1 MNDLRYKFYTGIFL
15 YLKGDVMFVIKRNGV
30 KEKFDK
36 KKIAEAM
43 YKAYRS
49 VGIKKTK
56 AQCLENAKL
65 ISQGFSDLNEV
76 SIEKIQDSVE
86 LFLMESKDYDVA
98 KAYIKYREKQRLD
111 RENPW
116 SDNDERQDLILQK
129 YLLPNETKK
138 EFLKRVS
145 FNRPALEKILRHK
158 EAIFAGR
165 NLYAIGR
172 KGNITGSNCYV
183 TEDPEDSLE
192 SIYKVDYQIA
202 RTYSY
207 GGGQGM
213 NLSKIR
219 PKGAKVNNSSNT
231 TPGVMVF
238 AEKYSHTTL
247 NTQQE
252 SRRGALMLVLNV
264 DHPDV
269 IDFVTT
275 KLDLNKINGA
285 NISVALTDDF
295 MRTVE
300 NDGLW
305 EMRFVTPYEDII
317 KSVRAKDLLQLIS
330 YSAHT
335 MGDPGVMF
343 IDHMNDYHLMSE
355 YDEVKFTATNPC
367 GEQPLMAHG
376 SCNLGSIN
384 LNAFV
389 KQPFTDEA
397 FFNWERF
404 DHVVEEMIWSL
415 DELLTMLGNR
425 HALQEQRDHVTQ
437 YREVGL
443 GVMGLADLALSMKKP
458 YGSDEF
464 VEFLDVLMS
473 RMINQA
479 AKASALRAKEL
490 GTFPKYNYEK
500 ISSSKFYQT
509 VILPETDEL
518 IKKYGLRNS
527 RLLSIAPT
535 GSISN
540 ILGVSGGVE
549 PYFQINYTR
558 RIISMFDEEKKI
570 TVWEKTPLAMAKALD
585 IDPSELPEWTKITSQ
600 NISFEDRANVQS
612 TIQKYVDTAI
622 SSTFNLPNSA
632 SVEDV
637 MNIYMTAWKK
647 GLKGAT
653 VFRDRCAKIGILAGV
668 NETTE
673 DLNPATPPTFEVD
686 EKWIDLINHKTKEY
700 TTRIVIENKEYKPKR
715 FEKELCPLC
724 KSVLVKR
731 EGCVQCSNDEC
742 DYEKCAI

>member
-1 MNDLRYKFYTGIFL
+1 MN
-15 YLKGDVMFVIKRNGV
+15 VVKRNGV
-30 KEKFDK
+30 TEKFDK
-36 KKIAEAM
+36 KKISEAM

-56 AQCLENAKL
+56 AECMLYAKKITDEL
-65 ISQGFSDLNEV
+65 SEIGEV
-76 SIEKIQDSVE
+76 TIEKIQDTVE
-86 LFLMESKDYDVA
+86 LFLMENKDYEVA

-129 YLLPNETKK
+129 YLLNNETKK

-145 FNRPALEKILRHK
+145 FKRPALEKILRHK

-172 KGNITGSNCYV
+172 AGNITGSNCYV
-183 TEDPEDSLE
+183 TEDPQDSLE

-269 IDFVTT
+269 IDFITT

-285 NISVALTDDF
+285 NISVALSDDF
-295 MRTVE
+295 MLAVE
-300 NDGLW
+300 NDEFW
-305 EMRFVTPYEDII
+305 ELKFTTPYEAIV
-317 KSVRAKDLLQLIS
+317 KSVKAKDLLRLIS

-335 MGDPGVMF
+335 MGDPGLMF
-343 IDHMNDYHLMSE
+343 IDHMNDYHFMSN

-376 SCNLGSIN
+376 SCNLGSVN

-389 KQPFTDEA
+389 KHPFTDEA
-397 FFNWERF
+397 SFNWERF

-415 DELLTMLGNR
+415 DDLLTMLGDR
-425 HALQEQRDHVTQ
+425 HALKEQRDHVTE

-443 GVMGLADLALSMKKP
+443 GVMGLADLALSLKKP

-479 AKASALRAKEL
+479 TKATALRAKEL
-490 GTFPKYNYEK
+490 GTFPKYDYEK

-518 IKKYGLRNS
+518 VKKYGMRNS

-540 ILGVSGGVE
+540 IFGVSGGVE

-585 IDPSELPEWTKITSQ
+585 IDPIDLPEWTKITSQ
-600 NISFEDRANVQS
+600 NISFEERANVQS

-637 MNIYMTAWKK
+637 MNIYITAWKK
-647 GLKGAT
+647 GFKGAT
-653 VFRDRCAKIGILAGV
+653 VFRDRCAKIGILAGI

-673 DLNPATPPTFEVD
+673 DLNPATPPSFDVD
-686 EKWIDLINHKTKEY
+686 EKWSNLVHNKSKEY
-700 TTRIVIENKEYKPKR
+700 TTHIVIENKEYKPKR
-715 FEKELCPLC
+715 YEKELCPLC

-731 EGCVQCSNDEC
+731 DGCVQCSNDEC

>member
-1 MNDLRYKFYTGIFL
+1 
-15 YLKGDVMFVIKRNGV
+15 MFVIKRNGV

-36 KKIAEAM
+36 RKIAEAI

-49 VGIKKTK
+49 VDNKKSK
-56 AQCLENAKL
+56 QQCLEYAKK
-65 ISQGFSDLNEV
+65 ITEEFSEV
-76 SIEKIQDSVE
+76 DEISIEKIQDSVE
-86 LFLMESKDYDVA
+86 LFLMESRDYEVA
-98 KAYIKYREKQRLD
+98 KAYIKYREKQRID

-129 YLLPNETKK
+129 YLLPNENKK

-145 FNRPALEKILRHK
+145 FKRPALQKILRHK

-172 KGNITGSNCYV
+172 DGNITGSNCYV
-183 TEDPEDSLE
+183 TEDPKDNLE

-213 NLSKIR
+213 NLSNIR

-247 NTQQE
+247 NTQQD
-252 SRRGALMLVLNV
+252 SRRGALMLVLN
-264 DHPDV
+264 DNHPDI
-269 IDFVTT
+269 IDFITA

-285 NISVALTDDF
+285 NISVAISDDF
-295 MRTVE
+295 MKAVE
-300 NDGLW
+300 ADDTW
-305 EMRFVTPYEDII
+305 ELTYETPYEQIL
-317 KSVRAKDLLQLIS
+317 KKVRAKDLLELIG

-343 IDHMNDYHLMSE
+343 IDNMNDYHLMSE

-376 SCNLGSIN
+376 SCNLGSVN

-389 KQPFTDEA
+389 KNPFTDDV

-415 DELLTMLGNR
+415 DELLTMLGDR
-425 HALQEQRDHVTQ
+425 HALKEQREHVKK

-443 GVMGLADLALSMKKP
+443 GVMGLADLALSMGLP
-458 YGSDEF
+458 YGSEEF
-464 VEFLDVLMS
+464 IDFIDKLMS

-479 AKASALRAKEL
+479 AKASALNAKEL
-490 GTFPKYNYEK
+490 GVFPEYDYDK
-500 ISSSKFYQT
+500 ISKSKFYQT
-509 VILPETDEL
+509 VIKPETDEV

-540 ILGVSGGVE
+540 IFGVSGGVE
-549 PYFQINYTR
+549 PFFQINYTR

-570 TVWEKTPLAMAKALD
+570 TVWEKTPLTMAKTKN
-585 IDPSELPEWTKITSQ
+585 IDPEDLPEWTKITSQ
-600 NISFEDRANVQS
+600 NISFEDRANVQA

-622 SSTFNLPNSA
+622 SSTFNLTNNA

-637 MNIYMTAWKK
+637 MNIYITAWKK

-653 VFRDRCAKIGILAGV
+653 VFRDRCAKIGILSGI
-668 NETTE
+668 NENTE
-673 DLNPATPPTFEVD
+673 DLNPASPPKFKVKEIWKNFVTGKV
-686 EKWIDLINHKTKEY
+686 KEY
-700 TTRIVIENKEYKPKR
+700 DTNVEIEDTIYKQKR
-715 FEKELCPLC
+715 FEIELCPLC
-724 KSVLVKR
+724 KSPLIKK
-731 EGCVQCSNDEC
+731 EGCMQCSNNDC

>member
-1 MNDLRYKFYTGIFL
+1 
-15 YLKGDVMFVIKRNGV
+15 MFVIKRNGV

-36 KKIAEAM
+36 RKIADAL

-49 VGIKKTK
+49 VGNKKTK
-56 AQCLENAKL
+56 IQCTEYAKKITDELHELE
-65 ISQGFSDLNEV
+65 EV
-76 SIEKIQDSVE
+76 SIEMIQDCVE
-86 LFLMESKDYDVA
+86 LFLMENKDYDVA
-98 KAYIKYREKQRLD
+98 KAYIKYREKQRID

-138 EFLKRVS
+138 EFLKRIS
-145 FNRPALEKILRHK
+145 FKRPALEKILRHK
-158 EAIFAGR
+158 EAVFAGR

-172 KGNITGSNCYV
+172 EGNITGSNCYV
-183 TEDPEDSLE
+183 TEDPEDNLE

-269 IDFVTT
+269 IDFITT

-285 NISVALTDDF
+285 NISVAISDEFMKAVQNDDIWK
-295 MRTVE
+295 MRYT
-300 NDGLW
+300 
-305 EMRFVTPYEDII
+305 TPYEDII
-317 KSVRAKDLLQLIS
+317 KKIKARDLLKLIS

-343 IDHMNDYHLMSE
+343 IDHMNDYHFMSE
-355 YDEVKFTATNPC
+355 YDEVRFTATNPC

-376 SCNLGSIN
+376 SCNLGSVNI
-384 LNAFV
+384 NAFV
-389 KQPFTDEA
+389 KNPFTEEA

-415 DELLTMLGNR
+415 DELLTMLGDR
-425 HALQEQRDHVTQ
+425 HALKEQRDHVKK

-443 GVMGLADLALSMKKP
+443 GLMGLADLALSMNLP

-464 VEFLDVLMS
+464 IQFLDELMS
-473 RMINQA
+473 QMINQA
-479 AKASALRAKEL
+479 AKASALKAKED
-490 GTFPKYNYEK
+490 GAFPAFDYKK
-500 ISSSKFYQT
+500 VSSSKFYQT
-509 VILPETDEL
+509 VIKPETDEL

-540 ILGVSGGVE
+540 IFGVSGGVE

-570 TVWEKTPLAMAKALD
+570 TVWEKTPLAMAKTLN
-585 IDPSELPEWTKITSQ
+585 ITPEELPEWTKITSQ
-600 NISFEDRANVQS
+600 NINFQERADVQA

-632 SVEDV
+632 DVEDV
-637 MNIYMTAWKK
+637 MNIYVTAWEK

-653 VFRDRCAKIGILAGV
+653 VFRDRCAKIGILAGI
-668 NETTE
+668 NEATE
-673 DLNPATPPTFEVD
+673 DLNPAESPQFNIDEV
-686 EKWIDLINHKTKEY
+686 WTNLKTNKVKEY
-700 TTRIVIENKEYKPKR
+700 QTHVVIEDAEYKPKR
-715 FEKELCPLC
+715 FEKELCPIC
-724 KSVLVKR
+724 KSVLIKK
-731 EGCVQCSNDEC
+731 EGCIQCSNNEC

>member
-1 MNDLRYKFYTGIFL
+1 
-15 YLKGDVMFVIKRNGV
+15 MFVIKRNGV
-30 KEKFDK
+30 KERFDK
-36 KKIAEAM
+36 KKIADAM

-49 VGIKKTK
+49 SGIKKTK
-56 AQCLENAKL
+56 ALCIDYAKK
-65 ISQGFSDLNEV
+65 ICDEFEGVEEI

-86 LFLMESKDYDVA
+86 LFLMENKDYEVA
-98 KAYIKYREKQRLD
+98 KAYIKYREKQRID

-129 YLLPNETKK
+129 YLLNNETKK

-145 FNRPALEKILRHK
+145 FNRPALQKILRHK

-172 KGNITGSNCYV
+172 DGNITGSNCYV
-183 TEDPEDSLE
+183 TEDPQDSLE

-213 NLSKIR
+213 NLSNIR

-264 DHPDV
+264 DHPDI
-269 IDFVTT
+269 IDFITT

-285 NISVALTDDF
+285 NISIAISDEF
-295 MRTVE
+295 MKTVE
-300 NDGLW
+300 ANGRW
-305 EMRFVTPYEDII
+305 KMRFKTPYEDII
-317 KSVRAKDLLQLIS
+317 KEVNARDLLELVG

-355 YDEVKFTATNPC
+355 YDEVRFTATNPC

-376 SCNLGSIN
+376 SCNLGSVN

-389 KQPFTDEA
+389 KNPFTDEA

-404 DHVVEEMIWSL
+404 DHVVQEMIWSL
-415 DELLTMLGNR
+415 DELLTMLGDR
-425 HALQEQRDHVTQ
+425 HALKEQREHVKK

-443 GVMGLADLALSMKKP
+443 GVMGLADLALSLSIP
-458 YGSDEF
+458 YGSDAF
-464 VEFLDVLMS
+464 IDFLDELMS

-479 AKASALRAKEL
+479 MQASALRAKEL
-490 GTFPKYNYEK
+490 GAFPVFDYDKV
-500 ISSSKFYQT
+500 SSSKFYQT
-509 VILPETDEL
+509 VATEETDEL
-518 IKKYGLRNS
+518 VKKYGLRNS

-540 ILGVSGGVE
+540 IFGVSGGVE
-549 PYFQINYTR
+549 PFFQINYTR

-585 IDPSELPEWTKITSQ
+585 IDPKELPEWAKITSQ

-637 MNIYMTAWKK
+637 MNIYITAWKK

-668 NETTE
+668 NENTE
-673 DLNPATPPTFEVD
+673 DLNPATPPQFDVD
-686 EKWIDLINHKTKEY
+686 EKWIDLINEKTKEY
-700 TTRIVIENKEYKPKR
+700 HTHIVIENTEYKPKR

-724 KSVLVKR
+724 KSVLIKK
-731 EGCVQCSNDEC
+731 EGCIQCSNDDC

>member
-1 MNDLRYKFYTGIFL
+1 MY
-15 YLKGDVMFVIKRNGV
+15 VVKRNGV

-36 KKIAEAM
+36 KKISEAM
-43 YKAYRS
+43 YKAYKS
-49 VGIKKTK
+49 VGIKKSKT
-56 AQCLENAKL
+56 QCMEYAKKITDEL
-65 ISQGFSDLNEV
+65 SAIDEV
-76 SIEKIQDSVE
+76 TIEKIQDCVE
-86 LFLMESKDYDVA
+86 LFLMENKDYEVA

-145 FNRPALEKILRHK
+145 FKRPALEKILRHK

-172 KGNITGSNCYV
+172 AGNITGSNCYV
-183 TEDPEDSLE
+183 TEDPQDNLE

-269 IDFVTT
+269 IDFITT

-285 NISVALTDDF
+285 NISVAISDDF
-295 MRTVE
+295 MEAVE
-300 NDGLW
+300 NDDLW

-317 KSVRAKDLLQLIS
+317 KTVKAKDLLELIS

-343 IDHMNDYHLMSE
+343 IDHMNDYHFMSE
-355 YDEVKFTATNPC
+355 YDEVQFTATNPC

-376 SCNLGSIN
+376 SCNLGSVN

-389 KQPFTDEA
+389 KNPFTDEA
-397 FFNWERF
+397 VFNWERF

-415 DELLTMLGNR
+415 DELLSMLGDR
-425 HALQEQRDHVTQ
+425 HALEEQRNHVTE

-443 GVMGLADLALSMKKP
+443 GVMGLADLALSLRKP

-479 AKASALRAKEL
+479 TKASALRAKEL
-490 GTFPKYNYEK
+490 GTFPKYDYEK
-500 ISSSKFYQT
+500 ISSSKFYQE

-518 IKKYGLRNS
+518 VKKYGMRNS

-540 ILGVSGGVE
+540 IFGVSGGVE
-549 PYFQINYTR
+549 PFFQINYTR

-570 TVWEKTPLAMAKALD
+570 TVWEKTPLAMAKTLD
-585 IDPSELPEWTKITSQ
+585 IDPEELPEWTKITSQ
-600 NISFEDRANVQS
+600 NISFEERANVQS

-647 GLKGAT
+647 GFKGAT
-653 VFRDRCAKIGILAGV
+653 VFRDRCAKIGILSGV
-668 NETTE
+668 NEDTE
-673 DLNPATPPTFEVD
+673 DLNPATPPVFDVD
-686 EKWIDLINHKTKEY
+686 EKWLNLVNNKLKEY
-700 TTRIVIENKEYKPKR
+700 TTHIVIENKEYKPKR
-715 FEKELCPLC
+715 YEKELCPLC

>member
-1 MNDLRYKFYTGIFL
+1 MD
-15 YLKGDVMFVIKRNGV
+15 VIKRNGV

-36 KKIAEAM
+36 RKIAEAM

-49 VGIKKTK
+49 VGNKKSK
-56 AQCLENAKL
+56 AQCVDYAKVITDELAQLE
-65 ISQGFSDLNEV
+65 EV
-76 SIEKIQDSVE
+76 TIEKIQDCVE
-86 LFLMESKDYDVA
+86 LFLMESKDYEVA

-145 FNRPALEKILRHK
+145 FKRPALEKILRHK

-172 KGNITGSNCYV
+172 DGNITGSNCYV

-219 PKGAKVNNSSNT
+219 PKSAKVNNSSNT

-269 IDFVTT
+269 IDFVVT

-285 NISVALTDDF
+285 NISVAISDDF
-295 MRTVE
+295 MQAVK
-300 NDGLW
+300 DDADW
-305 EMRFVTPYEDII
+305 EMKFETPYEKIT
-317 KSVRAKDLLQLIS
+317 KKVKARDLLGLIS

-376 SCNLGSIN
+376 SCNLGSVN

-389 KQPFTDEA
+389 KHPFTDEA
-397 FFNWERF
+397 IFNWERF

-415 DELLTMLGNR
+415 DELLTMLGDR
-425 HALQEQRDHVTQ
+425 HALKEQRDHVTD

-443 GVMGLADLALSMKKP
+443 GVMGLADLALSLQKP

-464 VEFLDVLMS
+464 IEFLDMLMS

-479 AKASALRAKEL
+479 IKASALRAKEL

-500 ISSSKFYQT
+500 VSSSKFYQT
-509 VILPETDEL
+509 VVLPETDEL
-518 IKKYGLRNS
+518 VKKYGLRNS

-540 ILGVSGGVE
+540 IFGISGGVE
-549 PYFQINYTR
+549 PFFQISYTR

-570 TVWEKTPLAMAKALD
+570 TVWEKTPLAMAKSLD
-585 IDPSELPEWTKITSQ
+585 VDPDDLPEWAKITSQ
-600 NISFEDRANVQS
+600 NISFEERANVQS

-632 SVEDV
+632 DVEDV
-637 MNIYMTAWKK
+637 MNIYLTAWEK

-668 NETTE
+668 NEATE
-673 DLNPATPPTFEVD
+673 DLNPATPPTFDVE
-686 EKWIDLINHKTKEY
+686 EKWVDLTNDKIREY
-700 TTRIVIENKEYKPKR
+700 TTHVVIEDAEYKPKR

-731 EGCVQCSNDEC
+731 EGCTQCSNDEC